1 MKCQLVDK
9 NDLIAGSQEPEQI
22 FGQGRVMAAMGLKAE
37 MPLCNLS
44 HINLICLKLEAHWE
58 GAPTSSTETSFSISC
73 GIYHDQSL
81 INIVKQKRGLDHGVS
96 IWLIISVT

>member
-1 MKCQLVDK
+1 
-9 NDLIAGSQEPEQI
+9 
-22 FGQGRVMAAMGLKAE
+22 MAAMGLKAE

-44 HINLICLKLEAHWE
+44 RINLICLKLEAHWE
-58 GAPTSSTETSFSISC
+58 EAPTSSTETSFSISC

-96 IWLIISVT
+96 IWLIISIT